1 MLDFN
6 TQDSDWLEDA
16 VPLDVYRSKDRR
28 LRRLVNHLF
37 AEISPLIR
45 VSSKYRQKEAL
56 KTILINLFQANQ
68 LGKPVRYSRDRS
80 WYTRDRRY
88 GQLHNKYDRIM
99 PIVDSLGALGYIEQS
114 GYYFD
119 HEDKKRGKQTRMW
132 GTDKLWSLFSEHRLS
147 LPGFFRFEHAGGG
160 ENIILRNDLKQNI
173 GYRET
178 RKTSRMRADLDRY
191 NAFVRRHKVSLR
203 LVGSTL
209 VDNRFL
215 FGDIYRNIQNDKVWI
230 KEVQFTENSPIART
244 RPLPI
249 PNFTRHL
256 QKFIHNPVHTIN
268 NILDTS
274 TTPITITQMKR
285 AIPTA
290 RLMLRR
296 FFSDE
301 HRLEKHLAKRSDEIR
316 RIPWKERQEVLAEE
330 FTLQSIGVEMLE
342 IALDDEQVNRIF
354 NRKSWKYGGRA
365 YGALHQDWV
374 RREMRQ
380 HILIDGVPTIEIDF
394 SAFHILMLYHRK
406 GIDYQHD
413 PYSVCEGPEMR
424 KIYKAVGLIA
434 INAGNN
440 REAYGAISKKLR
452 KKGIPLPQRKQP
464 LVSLVRRFREAH
476 KPIAEYLFSDVGI
489 ELQNTDSNIMNAI
502 LVRLMGHGILG
513 LSVYDSVIVQ
523 AKHEDLLR
531 DIMIEEYQRVMGFE
545 PRF

>member
-16 VPLDVYRSKDRR
+16 IPLDVYRSKSRR
-28 LRRLVNHLF
+28 LKRLVNHLF
-37 AEISPLIR
+37 AEITPLIR
-45 VSSKYRQKEAL
+45 VSSKSRQKEAL
-56 KTILINLFQANQ
+56 KPILINLFQANQ

-80 WYTRDRRY
+80 RYTGDRRY
-88 GQLHNKYDRIM
+88 GQLHFKYARLI
-99 PIVDSLGALGYIEQS
+99 PIVDALEQLGYIEQKT
-114 GYYFD
+114 GFFLQDGEYG
-119 HEDKKRGKQTRMW
+119 RQTRMW

-147 LPGFFRFEHAGGG
+147 LPGFFRFRPAGGG
-160 ENIILRNDLKQNI
+160 ENIILRNNLKQNI

-178 RKTSRMRADLDRY
+178 RQTRLMREDLDRY
-191 NAFVRRHKVSLR
+191 NAFVRRHKMSLR

-215 FGDIYRNIQNDKVWI
+215 VGDIYRNIQNDKVWI
-230 KEVQFTENSPIART
+230 KEVRFTKNSPIART

-256 QKFIHNPVHTIN
+256 QKFIHNPVHIIN
-268 NILDTS
+268 NIIDTS

-434 INAGNN
+434 INAGNE
-440 REAYGAISKKLR
+440 RKAYGAIRQELEKRGL
-452 KKGIPLPQRKQP
+452 PLPRRKEP
-464 LVSLVRRFREAH
+464 LVSLVRGFRETH

-513 LSVYDSVIVQ
+513 LSVYDSLIVQ
-523 AKHEDLLR
+523 AQHEDLLR
-531 DIMIEEYQRVMGFE
+531 GIMIEEYRRVMGFE